1 VLRKYKYVVCPE
13 INMGQLSKLLRQ
25 DFLVDVESFN
35 KIQGL
40 PFKSFEIESKI
51 ESIIGGIENGK

>member
-1 VLRKYKYVVCPE
+1 
-13 INMGQLSKLLRQ
+13 MGQLSKLLREE
-25 DFLVDVESFN
+25 FLIDVESFN

-51 ESIIGGIENGK
+51 ESILGGADNGK